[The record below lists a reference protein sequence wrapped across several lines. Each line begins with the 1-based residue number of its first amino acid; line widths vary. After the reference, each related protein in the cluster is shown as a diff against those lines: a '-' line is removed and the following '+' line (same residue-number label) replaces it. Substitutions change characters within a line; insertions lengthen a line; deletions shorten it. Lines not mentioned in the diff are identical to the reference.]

1 MIIPRNMRNMTEE
14 EMNEIWQD
22 ATPEEQLGILAEDA
36 DAAWEEALYRAD
48 QMISE
53 ADNGKTL

>member
-1 MIIPRNMRNMTEE
+1 MIIPHPRNMTDE

-22 ATPEEQLGILAEDA
+22 STPEEQLGILAEDA

-53 ADNGKTL
+53 ADNGKTI

>member
-1 MIIPRNMRNMTEE
+1 MIIPHIPTEE

-53 ADNGKTL
+53 ADNGKTI

>member
-1 MIIPRNMRNMTEE
+1 MIIPRNMTDE

-36 DAAWEEALYRAD
+36 DAAWEEALYSAD

>member
-1 MIIPRNMRNMTEE
+1 MIIPRNMTEE

-36 DAAWEEALYRAD
+36 DVAWEEALYRAD

-53 ADNGKTL
+53 ADYGKTI

>member
-1 MIIPRNMRNMTEE
+1 MNELYEKMGEATEE

-22 ATPEEQLGILAEDA
+22 ATPEEQLDILAEDA

-48 QMISE
+48 QMI
-53 ADNGKTL
+53 

>member
-1 MIIPRNMRNMTEE
+1 MIIPRNMTEE

-22 ATPEEQLGILAEDA
+22 ATPEEQLSILAEDA

-48 QMISE
+48 QMI
-53 ADNGKTL
+53 

>member
-1 MIIPRNMRNMTEE
+1 MIIPHIPTEE

-22 ATPEEQLGILAEDA
+22 ATPEEQLAILAEDA

-48 QMISE
+48 QIISE
-53 ADNGKTL
+53 A